1 MAGAYTGGAY
11 PLGITRD
18 DVSLDDH
25 FGWAPED
32 QVADAPVLFSV
43 CIRCSKSIASGRVCD
58 RPGHRACGFCSANN
72 STGCD
77 PVGISP

>member
-25 FGWAPED
+25 FGWAPKD
-32 QVADAPVLFSV
+32 QVADARCCSPSAFAVPSLLPPGAYTTVLATAPADSAARITAPVAIL
-43 CIRCSKSIASGRVCD
+43 
-58 RPGHRACGFCSANN
+58 
-72 STGCD
+72 
-77 PVGISP
+77 